1 MFDQGKTEAQIAKA
15 LKHDPRTI
23 ARGIEEAIKDRRLT
37 HAEDDLL
44 RTALQKHQNQLT
56 DVLDDIDSILVMPSY
71 NLVLREEK
79 DGILARVQLAGASI
93 RPISEEFMVVEITK
107 ENELVWELF
116 REHLKQD
123 HIWDSLKQ
131 WRSALQDYIRSI
143 WHFKQAIKT
152 KLEET
157 TGLKYIKRQDD
168 NVSEYLL
175 PEGTDLIY
183 EVKIKII
190 LGIPD
195 ATDLENNM
203 ITGDDN
209 FIRHGPGGTKFAY
222 CSNKAECRDKI
233 ASVSTS
239 LPSTSEASKVRISYQ
254 QLVGITGKMKREVE
268 EIKLLNMVPGKCRVC
283 RRLGL

>member
-1 MFDQGKTEAQIAKA
+1 
-15 LKHDPRTI
+15 
-23 ARGIEEAIKDRRLT
+23 
-37 HAEDDLL
+37 
-44 RTALQKHQNQLT
+44 LQKHQNQLT
-56 DVLDDIDSILVMPSY
+56 DVLDDIDSMLVIPPY

-79 DGILARVQLAGASI
+79 DSILARIQLAGASI
-93 RPISEEFMVVEITK
+93 RPISEEFIVVEITK

-116 REHLKQD
+116 REHIKQD

-131 WRSALQDYIRSI
+131 WRIALQDYIRAI
-143 WHFKQAIKT
+143 WHFKQAIKA
-152 KLEET
+152 KLEEA
-157 TGLKYIKRQDD
+157 TGLKFIKRQDE

-190 LGIPD
+190 LDIPD
-195 ATDLENNM
+195 ATGLENNV

-222 CSNKAECRDKI
+222 CINKAECRDKI
-233 ASVSTS
+233 VSVSTS
-239 LPSTSEASKVRISYQ
+239 LPNTPEANKVRITHQ
-254 QLVGITGKMKREVE
+254 QLVGITGKTKREVE